1 MKNLI
6 FIFLLVSAAV
16 YSQENKYEK
25 IKALK
30 TAYIT
35 EQLALTPSEAEKF
48 WPVYNK
54 FDEKFHDLRHKKYDD
69 VYKKLHSGI
78 ENLTDEEANKLID
91 DYLSMES
98 NKLEMRK
105 EKIAALRKVLSPKKI
120 IGLRKAEDDFKRELL
135 TRYRHGQGKNQ
146 SPMEKGTKRP

>member
-6 FIFLLVSAAV
+6 FIFFLLTLTT

-35 EQLALTPSEAEKF
+35 EQLDLTPSEAEKF
-48 WPVYNK
+48 WPIYNT
-54 FDEKFHDLRHKKYDD
+54 FDKKFHKLRHRKREEIYE
-69 VYKKLHSGI
+69 KLHLGI
-78 ENLTDEEANKLID
+78 DKLNDEEANKLID
-91 DYLSMES
+91 EFLL
-98 NKLEMRK
+98 LETEQLNLEK
-105 EKIAALRKVLSPKKI
+105 EKTASLRQVISPKKI

-135 TRYRHGQGKNQ
+135 DRYRRGKEKGNEQGKRK
-146 SPMEKGTKRP
+146 P